1 MSSFSRVDID
11 KLNIN
16 WDEIYTN
23 KSDAQN
29 NVNSITANQDYWG
42 DNEGLSAEI
51 YDDGTVLI
59 YEGDTPMGWTTL
71 EALGLDE
78 NGNQLTVHY
87 EDLTKDDIPEGE
99 YVACTNENG
108 TEGYAVVVDDNLI
121 FIPKDYVLV
130 GQNGYMLWRYPEGD
144 EILYVAFE
152 EESGKCTT
160 GLSESDLVSYA
171 RDHTYAFTNQ
181 NGITVVI
188 QSNSIQ
194 RYTSDKQFTVGD
206 NKYIIA
212 EKGILQVNSDGT
224 ISVANNIT
232 LPTGDEVDASLIRGT
247 ADYNG
252 EKVVV
257 IGTEDSK
264 GAAMI
269 ISADG
274 TSNNISKTEF
284 PDLFTKQSQ

>member
-23 KSDAQN
+23 KSDAKN

-42 DNEGLSAEI
+42 DEEGLSAEI

-59 YEGDTPMGWTTL
+59 YEGGTPMGWTTL

-78 NGNQLTVHY
+78 NGNQLTVQY
-87 EDLTKDDIPEGE
+87 SDLTKDDISEGE
-99 YVACTNENG
+99 YITCTNENG
-108 TEGYAVVVDDNLI
+108 VEGYAILVDGTLSFISKNSVYSDQNGHMLFKWSDANGTSYI
-121 FIPKDYVLV
+121 FI
-130 GQNGYMLWRYPEGD
+130 D
-144 EILYVAFE
+144 EN
-152 EESGKCTT
+152 SGTCAT
-160 GLSESDLVSYA
+160 GLSESDIVKNA
-171 RDHTYAFTNQ
+171 GGNPIAFTNSEGQTMAIMFTKIQ
-181 NGITVVI
+181 N
-188 QSNSIQ
+188 
-194 RYTSDKQFTVGD
+194 YTSNEQFTVGD
-206 NKYIIA
+206 NNYIIA
-212 EKGILQVNSDGT
+212 EGGTLQVNSDGT

-232 LPTGDEVDASLIRGT
+232 LPTGTEVDASLIRGT

-274 TSNNISKTEF
+274 SNNQISKSEF
-284 PDLFTKQSQ
+284 PEFFKGQS

>member
-1 MSSFSRVDID
+1 MSNFNRVDID

-23 KSDAQN
+23 KSDAKN

-108 TEGYAVVVDDNLI
+108 IEGYALVVDGDLI
-121 FIPKDYVLV
+121 FINKNFLYYD
-130 GQNGYMLWRYPEGD
+130 QNGHMLFKSVDANGTSYIFFD
-144 EILYVAFE
+144 ENT
-152 EESGKCTT
+152 GKCTT
-160 GLSESDLVSYA
+160 GLSEDDIKSYA
-171 RDHTYAFTNQ
+171 NLNTFAFTNSD
-181 NGITVVI
+181 GRTMVI
-188 QSNSIQ
+188 QKYAIQ
-194 RYTSDKQFTVGD
+194 FYEPDEQFTVGD

-269 ISADG
+269 VSADG

>member
-23 KSDAQN
+23 KSDARN

-108 TEGYAVVVDDNLI
+108 IEGYALVVDGDLI
-121 FIPKDYVLV
+121 FINKNFLYYD
-130 GQNGYMLWRYPEGD
+130 QNGHMLFKSVDANGTSYIFFD
-144 EILYVAFE
+144 ENT
-152 EESGKCTT
+152 GKCTT
-160 GLSESDLVSYA
+160 GLSEDDIKSYA
-171 RDHTYAFTNQ
+171 NLNTFAFTNSD
-181 NGITVVI
+181 GRTMVI
-188 QSNSIQ
+188 QKYAIQ
-194 RYTSDKQFTVGD
+194 FYEPDEQFTVGD

-212 EKGILQVNSDGT
+212 ENGIFQVNSDGT

-232 LPTGDEVDASLIRGT
+232 LPTGTEVDTSLIRGT
-247 ADYNG
+247 AEYNG

-257 IGTEDSK
+257 IGTENSK
-264 GAAMI
+264 GTAMI
-269 ISADG
+269 VSADG
-274 TSNNISKTEF
+274 SNNNISKTEF